1 MERDAPSLRPLLGR
15 CLAASLAVLVTLA
28 YPAPIPE
35 AGAAAWGKE
44 GVPRLIPL
52 PKPKPRGI
60 VSLEETMA
68 KRTSVRDFRQRAL
81 TREEIAQILWA
92 AGGQTRSWGG
102 RTVPSAGA
110 LYPLE
115 IDIVT
120 PEGVFRYRPDRHQ
133 LEQRASGNVIA
144 NLGAAAYGQNCV
156 VRAPAVV
163 VLSAVYERTR
173 GRYGNRAERYVHLEA
188 GHAAQNIHLQA
199 VALGLGSVAVGA
211 FQDDGVHRALG
222 LARDERPLYL
232 IPVGE
237 PAAGP

>member
-1 MERDAPSLRPLLGR
+1 MEHDAPSRRPVPRL

-28 YPAPIPE
+28 VPAPIPGADTA
-35 AGAAAWGKE
+35 AGGKE
-44 GVPRLIPL
+44 GAPRLIPL
-52 PKPKPRGI
+52 PAPKLRGS
-60 VSLEETMA
+60 VSLEEAMA
-68 KRTSVRDFRQRAL
+68 KRASVRDFRQRSL

-92 AGGQTRSWGG
+92 AGGQTRPWGG

-120 PEGVFRYRPDRHQ
+120 PDGVFRYRPDRHR

-144 NLGAAAYGQNCV
+144 KLAAAAYGQNCV
-156 VRAPAVV
+156 ARAPSVV

-173 GRYGNRAERYVHLEA
+173 GRYGNRADRYVHMEA
-188 GHAAQNIHLQA
+188 GHAAQNVHLEA

-211 FQDDGVHRALG
+211 FHDDGVHRALG

-237 PAAGP
+237 PLPGP

>member
-1 MERDAPSLRPLLGR
+1 MEHDVPSRPPLPGLF
-15 CLAASLAVLVTLA
+15 LAAGLAVLVSLA
-28 YPAPIPE
+28 HASPVRS
-35 AGAAAWGKE
+35 AGTAAAGKE
-44 GVPRLIPL
+44 GALRVIPL
-52 PKPKPRGI
+52 PEPKQRGS
-60 VSLEETMA
+60 VSLEEAMA
-68 KRTSVRDFRQRAL
+68 KRVSVRDFRPRAL

-92 AGGQTRSWGG
+92 AGGQTRPWGG

-120 PEGVFRYRPDRHQ
+120 PDGVFRYRPDRHR
-133 LEQRASGNVIA
+133 LEQRAAGNVIS
-144 NLGAAAYGQNCV
+144 NLAAAAYGQRCV
-156 VRAPAVV
+156 ARAPAVV

-173 GRYGNRAERYVHLEA
+173 ARYGSRAERYVHMEA
-188 GHAAQNIHLQA
+188 GHAAQNIHLAA

-211 FQDDGVHRALG
+211 FHDDGVHRALG
-222 LARDERPLYL
+222 LSREERPLYL